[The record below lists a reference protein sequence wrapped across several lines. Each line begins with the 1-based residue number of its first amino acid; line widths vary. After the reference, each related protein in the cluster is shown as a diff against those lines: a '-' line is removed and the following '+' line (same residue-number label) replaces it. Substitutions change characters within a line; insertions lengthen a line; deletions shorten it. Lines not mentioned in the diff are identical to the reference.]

1 MDRTNMADRGNR
13 TDRRAGG
20 GRRGARAGHEGRT
33 SGGPRPLPA
42 RSLLLLALA
51 VVIGLGLTACRA
63 GSVSTAGSAPAPAA
77 SAGTGAETADAT
89 TASQSP
95 EPAAP
100 AGGAGAGGPG
110 SLTVDITS
118 PVDVAGHV
126 STAVSCQSTARRYVE
141 SSTATIE
148 GRTVSQGVRVAGY
161 DGPGSYPAVITVSV
175 VAPDSGR
182 YAIDAVPAT
191 VEITS
196 AGGSVS
202 FSASTSGGRT
212 LAGSIVWACSA

>member
-1 MDRTNMADRGNR
+1 MT
-13 TDRRAGG
+13 
-20 GRRGARAGHEGRT
+20 
-33 SGGPRPLPA
+33 
-42 RSLLLLALA
+42 
-51 VVIGLGLTACRA
+51 GLGLTACRA
-63 GSVSTAGSAPAPAA
+63 GSVSTAGPAPATASASAA
-77 SAGTGAETADAT
+77 SAGTGVETADAA
-89 TASQSP
+89 TAA
-95 EPAAP
+95 EPSAP

-161 DGPGSYPAVITVSV
+161 DGPGSYPAAITVSV

-182 YAIDAVPAT
+182 YTIDAVPAT

-202 FSASTSGGRT
+202 FSANTSGGRT

>member
-1 MDRTNMADRGNR
+1 MA
-13 TDRRAGG
+13 
-20 GRRGARAGHEGRT
+20 
-33 SGGPRPLPA
+33 L
-42 RSLLLLALA
+42 
-51 VVIGLGLTACRA
+51 LGLTGCRA
-63 GSVSTAGSAPAPAA
+63 GAVSAADSTPAPATSVA
-77 SAGTGAETADAT
+77 AGAEAAGTATAGTATAAQPAEP
-89 TASQSP
+89 SVP
-95 EPAAP
+95 P
-100 AGGAGAGGPG
+100 GGAGAGGPG

-182 YAIDAVPAT
+182 YAIDAVPTT

-212 LAGSIVWACSA
+212 LAGSIAWACSA

>member
-1 MDRTNMADRGNR
+1 MDRTNMADLGNR
-13 TDRRAGG
+13 TDRRGG
-20 GRRGARAGHEGRT
+20 GGRGARAGHEGRT

-51 VVIGLGLTACRA
+51 VVTGLGLTACRA
-63 GSVSTAGSAPAPAA
+63 GSVSTAGSVPAPAA
-77 SAGTGAETADAT
+77 SAGTGAETADAV
-89 TASQSP
+89 TASESS
-95 EPAAP
+95 AP
-100 AGGAGAGGPG
+100 AGGAGVGGPG

-161 DGPGSYPAVITVSV
+161 DGPGSYPAAITVSV

-212 LAGSIVWACSA
+212 LAGSIIWACSA

>member
-1 MDRTNMADRGNR
+1 MT
-13 TDRRAGG
+13 
-20 GRRGARAGHEGRT
+20 
-33 SGGPRPLPA
+33 
-42 RSLLLLALA
+42 
-51 VVIGLGLTACRA
+51 GLGLTACRA
-63 GSVSTAGSAPAPAA
+63 GSASTAGSVPAPATASASAA
-77 SAGTGAETADAT
+77 SAGIGAETADAA
-89 TASQSP
+89 TAS
-95 EPAAP
+95 EPSESSAP
-100 AGGAGAGGPG
+100 AGGAGVGGPG

-141 SSTATIE
+141 SSTATVE
-148 GRTVSQGVRVAGY
+148 GRTVAQGVRVAGY

-212 LAGSIVWACSA
+212 LTGSIVWACSA